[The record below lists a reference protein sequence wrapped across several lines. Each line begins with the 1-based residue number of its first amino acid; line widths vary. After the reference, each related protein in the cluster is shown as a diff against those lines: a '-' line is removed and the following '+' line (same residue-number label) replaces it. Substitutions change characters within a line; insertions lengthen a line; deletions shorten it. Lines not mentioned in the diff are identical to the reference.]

1 MSITNCDLYCPLA
14 YRLDAAKSELD
25 RARVSRDAAKAE
37 LNATRLERDAAWAKY
52 DRARADLKI
61 AQAFAEDFRAH
72 ALKQG
77 TELEALKREL
87 AAVKAERDERDAG
100 TQRDDVRAELAAAL
114 SQRDAARRERN
125 RAEAGRESARRE
137 RDEARAELD
146 ILKPQ
151 LRAFEAELA
160 AALSQRDDARRE
172 RDDARADLASARAAT
187 KAEPR
192 WALRDAQRAALAVA
206 PDPGPGL
213 RWGANDGTL
222 DINLYN
228 DDAGTYAAWIELS
241 SWGWQPV
248 LASAPGLD
256 TQAVKLAEVNRDP
269 RVAMQAVLDALAE
282 GSR

>member
-114 SQRDAARRERN
+114 SQRD
-125 RAEAGRESARRE
+125 
-137 RDEARAELD
+137 
-146 ILKPQ
+146 
-151 LRAFEAELA
+151 
-160 AALSQRDDARRE
+160 DARRE

-213 RWGANDGTL
+213 RWNASADGTL
-222 DINLYN
+222 DVDLIRRNLVI
-228 DDAGTYAAWIELS
+228 GWITLTAR
-241 SWGWQPV
+241 GWQPV
-248 LASAPGLD
+248 LACSEYRGP
-256 TQAVKLAEVNRDP
+256 RSHDP
-269 RVAMQAVLDALAE
+269 RVAMQAVLDALKE